1 MNRAENCAQTAGDQL
16 GEHGIVVHRHLV
28 ALRNP
33 EVDADGAARPG
44 AAARRRA
51 DVRVALVGGGAQ
63 VADDARARQEA
74 LLGVLGVDASLKR
87 GRVGG

>member
-1 MNRAENCAQTAGDQL
+1 M
-16 GEHGIVVHRHLV
+16 HRHLV

-44 AAARRRA
+44 AAARRRV

-74 LLGVLGVDASLKR
+74 LLGVLGVDASR
-87 GRVGG
+87 FINAFEPDRRTVSGRHRFINATHC